1 MRSLSPAWRWAIV
14 LSLAVH
20 LGLLGWGPWHTP
32 LLTDPPTRSVLT
44 ATLQAQTVA
53 PTPPAA
59 KPPQPAQPPPHPP
72 TKVAAPKVSQPAPI
86 ATGQAPA
93 AAEKDATPQTQTEDA
108 TDKISGEGAENAQL
122 VVDRHFPRD
131 AQLDYEVYY
140 GRFLAGFGQ
149 IRWTQP
155 DAHHYQLALTLR
167 PVIGPRLDYLSHGQ
181 VGKSGLVPDY
191 FEAKRQEERREYAEF
206 DWAQGVLKY
215 SQGSE
220 PLQAGAQD
228 ILSLAFHI
236 GLRAAAAL
244 DTPFQ
249 ITTGRKVYRYPVHL
263 TGEKTIQIGR
273 EWVRVLIASSVND
286 EERTEFWLAP
296 DYHNLPVRIVRDTP
310 DMHLEQRLHQLI
322 VAGEVRLEPLKIER
336 NSHGR

>member
-1 MRSLSPAWRWAIV
+1 MRRLSPAWRWAIV
-14 LSLAVH
+14 LSLIAH
-20 LGLLGWGPWHTP
+20 IGLLGLGSWPAITP
-32 LLTDPPTRSVLT
+32 ATAPLRPILT
-44 ATLQAQTVA
+44 ATLQ
-53 PTPPAA
+53 
-59 KPPQPAQPPPHPP
+59 PQA
-72 TKVAAPKVSQPAPI
+72 VAPI
-86 ATGQAPA
+86 APATTAPRPKSEQPPRISDRKPATETAARVPPSAPA
-93 AAEKDATPQTQTEDA
+93 NAKAPAESDDAPPAKATETNGEQIKAAKLV
-108 TDKISGEGAENAQL
+108 AE
-122 VVDRHFPRD
+122 RHFPRD

-181 VGKSGLVPDY
+181 VGKSGLAPDY